1 MFYVK
6 SQINEDAHIK
16 IDITDENVFC
26 TCPKCGSEV
35 LVDIA
40 EILGDGESDLF
51 GTEIY
56 CSECSKKIRAGGNYD
71 EHK

>member
-6 SQINEDAHIK
+6 SQINEDAYIK

-35 LVDIA
+35 LVDLA
-40 EILGDGESDLF
+40 EVFQNEEIDLF
-51 GTEIY
+51 GTDVY
-56 CSECSKKIRAGGNYD
+56 CTECSKGIRSY
-71 EHK
+71 E

>member
-26 TCPKCGSEV
+26 TCPKCGTEV
-35 LVDIA
+35 LVDLV
-40 EILGDGESDLF
+40 EVFQDGESDLF
-51 GTEIY
+51 GTDVY
-56 CSECSKKIRAGGNYD
+56 CTECSKEISSY
-71 EHK
+71 E

>member
-26 TCPKCGSEV
+26 TCPQCGSEV
-35 LVDIA
+35 LVDLA
-40 EILGDGESDLF
+40 EVFQDGEIDLF
-51 GTEIY
+51 GTDVY
-56 CSECSKKIRAGGNYD
+56 CTECSKEIRSY
-71 EHK
+71 E

>member
-6 SQINEDAHIK
+6 SQINEDAQLR

-35 LVDIA
+35 LVDLV
-40 EILGDGESDLF
+40 EIFQDEETDLF
-51 GTEIY
+51 GTAVY
-56 CSECSKKIRAGGNYD
+56 CTECSKEIGSH
-71 EHK
+71 E